1 METHVSSYFKPIYE
15 ACFAEIKKTKSFT
28 DIQKLIDVI
37 FHEREF
43 VDWLKKKNPQ
53 KVTPK
58 SYRKFCT
65 QKNFQEFFKSF
76 YKIENK
82 QENEKK
88 KEQIGEQL
96 GIVKKLPPIKTHEY
110 DVDIVKAYFEIKKLL
125 ETIVDDGQY
134 LKKEEYLQR
143 ILYLITDYCQINN
156 LPIDQVL
163 QIKYPIIVK
172 STNVGFQTYL
182 GMTMIAFD
190 INKIEAILSYQNIL
204 WKGEGLFASFVE
216 HGVYSFVYHNSQFD
230 NNIRLSKIMQWVE
243 KNRVFTFPGSQN
255 EKKGEKT
262 PTLEYGET
270 TNLATI
276 FYYWPYSEE
285 KLTELY
291 IALVLNNK
299 INENKSF
306 LESFKTYESLPVN
319 GTIWK
324 AKQVQLM
331 YLLYLIYKKKKQH
344 NSMHLH
350 DIALKLF
357 RSTEITFSGNGLNTT
372 FNQIVQY
379 EAGKKKLSSGLQSIQ
394 EIFENLKL
402 S

>member
-15 ACFAEIKKTKSFT
+15 ACFAEIKKTKSLT

-43 VDWLKKKNPQ
+43 VDWLKKKHP
-53 KVTPK
+53 KKITPK

-65 QKNFQEFFKSF
+65 QKNFQEFFTSF

-88 KEQIGEQL
+88 KVQIGQEL
-96 GIVKKLPPIKTHEY
+96 AIVKKLPAIKTHEY

-125 ETIVDDGQY
+125 ETIVNDGRY

-156 LPIDQVL
+156 LPTDQVL
-163 QIKYPIIVK
+163 QIKYPIIVE
-172 STNVGFQTYL
+172 STNDGFQTYL
-182 GMTMIAFD
+182 GMTLIAFD

-204 WKGEGLFASFVE
+204 WKREGLFASFVE
-216 HGVYSFVYHNSQFD
+216 HGVYSFVYNNSQFD
-230 NNIRLSKIMQWVE
+230 NNMRLSKIMQWVE
-243 KNRVFTFPGSQN
+243 KNRFFTFPGSQN

-276 FYYWPYSEE
+276 F
-285 KLTELY
+285 
-291 IALVLNNK
+291 
-299 INENKSF
+299 
-306 LESFKTYESLPVN
+306 
-319 GTIWK
+319 
-324 AKQVQLM
+324 
-331 YLLYLIYKKKKQH
+331 
-344 NSMHLH
+344 
-350 DIALKLF
+350 
-357 RSTEITFSGNGLNTT
+357 
-372 FNQIVQY
+372 
-379 EAGKKKLSSGLQSIQ
+379 
-394 EIFENLKL
+394 
-402 S
+402 